1 MKNFNKRMAA
11 REGFTLVEL
20 IVVIAIL
27 AILAAVAYPA
37 YTGYIDKAN
46 SSKDLTNLSGVLT
59 AVQASCAS
67 EPALGSVTEIEVTF
81 GAKPVINVK
90 TDKVKDGFVFVIF
103 GESTPAEGSDGHTA
117 AETFKTLMPSMDLN
131 SKTNKSATW
140 SAGEWK
146 LEAKSGGEE
155 AKSGGEEAKSGGE

>member
-46 SSKDLTNLSGVLT
+46 NASALQQFSGILTS
-59 AVQASCAS
+59 AQAFAANDAK
-67 EPALGSVTEIEVTF
+67 EVGSIEVT
-81 GAKPVINVK
+81 ISS
-90 TDKVKDGFVFVIF
+90 TDGKITNIVVKDSN
-103 GESTPAEGSDGHTA
+103 STEISLDEQFYLLLTGKSGVNDVSSANLSVNKDS
-117 AETFKTLMPSMDLN
+117 TFAKAGG
-131 SKTNKSATW
+131 ATW
-140 SAGEWK
+140 TP
-146 LEAKSGGEE
+146 GGSWEE
-155 AKSGGEEAKSGGE
+155 KEEKKTE

>member
-67 EPALGSVTEIEVTF
+67 EPALGSVTEIDVTF
-81 GAKPVINVK
+81 GDKPVINVK
-90 TDKVKDGFVFVIF
+90 TDKVTGGFNIY
-103 GESTPAEGSDGHTA
+103 GGTTPAKEGIGYTA
-117 AETFKTLMPSMDLN
+117 AETFSTLMPSTSMDLN
-131 SKTNKSATW
+131 SKTNKSAKW
-140 SAGEWK
+140 FAGEWK

-155 AKSGGEEAKSGGE
+155 AKSGGE

>member
-67 EPALGSVTEIEVTF
+67 EPALGSVTEINVTF
-81 GAKPVINVK
+81 GASPKISVI
-90 TDKVKDGFVFVIF
+90 TDKLKTGFDICGGTAPDKDKTGY
-103 GESTPAEGSDGHTA
+103 TA
-117 AETFKTLMPSMDLN
+117 RETFGTLMPDASTDLN
-131 SKTNKSATW
+131 SKTNKSAKW
-140 SAGEWK
+140 SAGEWT
-146 LEAKSGGEE
+146 LAPKSAAPESTAPE
-155 AKSGGEEAKSGGE
+155 ST

>member
-67 EPALGSVTEIEVTF
+67 EPALGSVTEIDVTF
-81 GAKPVINVK
+81 GAEAVITVK
-90 TDKVKDGFVFVIF
+90 TSKVTGGFVIF
-103 GESTPAEGSDGHTA
+103 GESTPAEGGDGHTA
-117 AETFKTLMPSMDLN
+117 AETFSTLMPSMDLN
-131 SKTNKSATW
+131 SKTNKSAKW
-140 SAGEWK
+140 FAGEWK

-155 AKSGGEEAKSGGE
+155 AKSGGE